1 MTNKLY
7 VGNLPFA
14 TTAQEL
20 EDLFS
25 QAGSVAAVDLIYD
38 KFTGRSR
45 GFAFVSLA
53 SAEDAPKA
61 IERFNGFDLGGRSLT
76 VSEARPKEPR
86 SRTLTAAGGERDFN
100 NGFGRREHRNER
112 DRRG

>member
-1 MTNKLY
+1 MTSKLY

-45 GFAFVSLA
+45 GFAFVSMSSSEEA
-53 SAEDAPKA
+53 QKVM
-61 IERFNGFDLGGRSLT
+61 ERFHGFDVGGRSLT

-86 SRTLTAAGGERDFN
+86 ARTLTAAPGERDFN
-100 NGFGRREHRNER
+100 NGFDRRERRHR
-112 DRRG
+112 D